1 MRQQRRIRRDDDD
14 DRAKLAAG
22 SRIIGCVAWRRHWDL
37 HADRYAGLGHALTD
51 HHLVVRSGSFQ
62 GHRDA
67 LQRTGIIG
75 WNIRQTF
82 FQRRAGLVTLCATTA
97 AGRQAYH
104 AVDLPEDVA
113 IALADAAVPGLVGQ
127 FVEPPP
133 GQRA

>member
-1 MRQQRRIRRDDDD
+1 VLGTLW
-14 DRAKLAAG
+14 LAAG
-22 SRIIGCVAWRRHWDL
+22 WPIWSALLALLAPWAGFWLAT
-37 HADRYAGLGHALTD
+37 DRYAGLGHALTD
-51 HHLVVRSGSFQ
+51 QYLVVRSGSLQ

-82 FQRRAGLVTLCATTA
+82 FQRRAGLVTLSATTA

-113 IALADAAVPGLVGQ
+113 IALADAAVPGLVSQ
-127 FVEPPP
+127 FVELGVRTP
-133 GQRA
+133 